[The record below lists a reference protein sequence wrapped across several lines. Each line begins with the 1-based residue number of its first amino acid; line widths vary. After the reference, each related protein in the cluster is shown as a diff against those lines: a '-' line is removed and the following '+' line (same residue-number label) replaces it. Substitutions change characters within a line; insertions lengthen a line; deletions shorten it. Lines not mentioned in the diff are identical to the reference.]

1 MNSIKA
7 PGLANTCPGTPRDFP
22 SFGQAAQ
29 RQQRLS
35 RRHALTARAS
45 CSAFASLLG
54 RLWTFAWRLTKD
66 ARHAERLVREAYKR
80 AHDES
85 NRCLTGESA
94 LHKMYAIIW
103 SDWNGRGGI
112 HSARV
117 RAATRGSRF
126 RLLKSYDA
134 NPSTSHGFS
143 GIVDAVDALPDIQR
157 VVLILIAVEGL
168 SYSQA
173 AEIVDSPVERVKRH
187 LVDARLAIGL
197 AMKSV

>member
-1 MNSIKA
+1 MNSINV
-7 PGLANTCPGTPRDFP
+7 PGLANTCPKTPRDFP

-29 RQQRLS
+29 RQQRHS
-35 RRHALTARAS
+35 RRHALTAKAS
-45 CSAFASLLG
+45 CSALASLLG

-80 AHDES
+80 ALDES

-103 SDWNGRGGI
+103 SNWNSRGGI

-117 RAATRGSRF
+117 RAAPRGSRF

-134 NPSTSHGFS
+134 NPSSHGFS